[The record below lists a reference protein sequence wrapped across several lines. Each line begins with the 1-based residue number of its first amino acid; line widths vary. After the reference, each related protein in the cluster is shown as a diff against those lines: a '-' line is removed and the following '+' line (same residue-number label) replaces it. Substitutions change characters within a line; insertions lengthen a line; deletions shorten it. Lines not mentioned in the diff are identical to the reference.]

1 MPEVGDRVEVP
12 SKRVGQ
18 TPRQG
23 VVTAVTG
30 TLLRVAWTTG
40 EESTVMPSMGSLV
53 VVGRVPRPSGPARAK
68 RPARSPAPGTVR
80 PTSKKTTGA
89 PAKKSAEVQSK
100 KSTKVQSK
108 KSTKVQSKRA
118 AKAAKAPVKKSAKVQ
133 SKTSPKVASGKRA
146 KVPTKAKKGP
156 AKRKR

>member
-53 VVGRVPRPSGPARAK
+53 VVGRGRVPRPSGPARAK
-68 RPARSPAPGTVR
+68 RPARSPATGTAR

-89 PAKKSAEVQSK
+89 PAK

-118 AKAAKAPVKKSAKVQ
+118 AKAAKAPVQKSAKVQ
-133 SKTSPKVASGKRA
+133 SKTSPQVASGKRA
-146 KVPTKAKKGP
+146 KVPTKARKGP